1 LTHQE
6 AGKFAPLDQL
16 AVLPQCGS
24 AEAGNILA
32 VEERWALA
40 LAVDMANGA
49 CGN

>member
-1 LTHQE
+1 
-6 AGKFAPLDQL
+6 
-16 AVLPQCGS
+16 LPQCGS

-40 LAVDMANGA
+40 LAAEIANEE